1 LLLATCKNNLFEG
14 NETDIVAKILRALL
28 FAAKKHSSQRRKD
41 REASSYINHL
51 IEIADVLVG
60 VGGVADVT
68 TLQGAILHDTIEDT
82 KTTADELERAFG
94 RDVRWLVE
102 EVTDD
107 KGLLKSE
114 RKRLQV
120 QHAPYLSTGA
130 KLVKIAD
137 KICNVRDVIHSPP
150 AEWTIER
157 RQEYLEWSERVV
169 AGCRGAN
176 ESLENLY
183 DKTLG
188 EARQML
194 SQGNLQS

>member
-1 LLLATCKNNLFEG
+1 LATGKNNLFDG
-14 NETDIVAKILRALL
+14 NETDVVAKILKALS

-41 REASSYINHL
+41 REASPYINHL

-60 VGGVADVT
+60 VGRVAEVT

-82 KTTADELERAFG
+82 ETTADELDRAFG
-94 RDVRWLVE
+94 REVRCLVQ

-114 RKRLQV
+114 RKRLQI
-120 QHAPYLSTGA
+120 QHAPHLSTRA

-137 KICNVRDVIHSPP
+137 KICNVRDVTHSPP
-150 AEWTIER
+150 AGWTLER

-169 AGCRGAN
+169 AGCRGCN

-188 EARQML
+188 EARQVL
-194 SQGNLQS
+194 SQETHRS